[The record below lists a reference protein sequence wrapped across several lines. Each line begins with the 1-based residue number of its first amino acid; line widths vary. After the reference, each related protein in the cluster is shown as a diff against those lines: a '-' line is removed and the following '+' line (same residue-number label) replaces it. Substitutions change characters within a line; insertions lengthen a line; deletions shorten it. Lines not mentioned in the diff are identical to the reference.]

1 MPLYP
6 ASRLPNVG
14 TTIFTVMSRLAA
26 EHGAINLS
34 QGFPDF
40 SPEPLLL
47 ERVTHHMAAGA
58 NQYPPMAG
66 VAALREAIAE
76 KVARLY
82 LASYDAESEVTVTA
96 GATQAIFTAI
106 AACVRPG
113 DEVIVFAPVYDSY
126 VPGIELNG
134 GHAVY
139 AHLRFPEFRPDWD
152 EVRALITPRTRMII
166 INSPHN
172 PSASVWSADD
182 MAMLETLVRDT
193 KIVVVSDEVYEHV
206 VFDQDEGAKG
216 QRRHESVTRYPGLR
230 ERSFVVS
237 SFGKTYHVTGWK
249 VAYCLA
255 PRALMTEFRKAHQFI
270 VFTVHHPSQLALADF
285 MRAQPEFADN
295 LASFYQAKRDFFR
308 QQLAGSRFELLPC
321 AGTYFQL
328 ATYAAISDEPDTHF
342 VQRLTREHGV
352 AAIPVSAFN
361 PDGDDQRV
369 IRFCFAKNEATLAA
383 AGEKLRAL

>member
-1 MPLYP
+1 MPIYP

-14 TTIFTVMSRLAA
+14 TTIFTVMSRLAT

-139 AHLRFPEFRPDWD
+139 AHLRFPDFRPDWD

-172 PSASVWSADD
+172 PSASVWSAED

-206 VFDQDEGAKG
+206 VFDQDGGA
-216 QRRHESVTRYPGLR
+216 RHESATRYPGLR

-255 PRALMTEFRKAHQFI
+255 PRALTTEFRKAHQFI
-270 VFTVHHPSQLALADF
+270 VFTVHHPTQLALADF

-295 LASFYQAKRDFFR
+295 LAGFYQAKRDFFR

-328 ATYAAISDEPDTHF
+328 ATYTAISDEPDTHF

-361 PDGDDQRV
+361 PDGNDQRV

>member
-1 MPLYP
+1 MFSSKLP
-6 ASRLPNVG
+6 AVG
-14 TTIFTVMSRLAA
+14 TTIFTVMSRLAV

-40 SPEPLLL
+40 ASPARLL
-47 ERVTHHMAAGA
+47 ERVTHHMQAGA

-66 VAALREAIAE
+66 VASLREAIAAKAE
-76 KVARLY
+76 RLY
-82 LASYDAESEVTVTA
+82 GARYHPESEVTVTA
-96 GATQAIFTAI
+96 GATQAIYTAI
-106 AACVRPG
+106 TACVQPG

-134 GHAVY
+134 GRAIF
-139 AHLRFPEFRPDWD
+139 ARLRYPDYRPDWD

-172 PSASVWSADD
+172 PSGAVWSAED
-182 MAMLETLVRDT
+182 MAALEALVRDT
-193 KIVVVSDEVYEHV
+193 KIIVVSDEVYEHV
-206 VFDQDEGAKG
+206 VFDGA
-216 QRRHESVTRYPGLR
+216 RHESVARYPGLR
-230 ERSFVVS
+230 ERSFVIS

-249 VAYCLA
+249 IAYCLA
-255 PRALMTEFRKAHQFI
+255 PKELMAEFRKAHQFI

-285 MRAQPEFADN
+285 MTEQPEFADE
-295 LASFYQAKRDFFR
+295 LAGFYQAKRDFFR
-308 QQLAGSRFELLPC
+308 LQLDGSRFSLLSC

-328 ATYAAISDEPDTHF
+328 ATYDAIRDEPDTAF

-352 AAIPVSAFN
+352 AAIPVSVFF
-361 PDGDDQRV
+361 PDGEDRRV

-383 AGEKLRAL
+383 AGERLRSL